1 MLQSGSTQML
11 WKQVDAVQACNCW
24 GNMLQQHTFQLW
36 QHVLSKHVELLWNVL
51 TKHVVAV
58 EACIAGVEACIA
70 VEQAFAGC

>member
-1 MLQSGSTQML
+1 ML

-36 QHVLSKHVELLWNVL
+36 QHVL

-58 EACIAGVEACIA
+58 EACIVGVEACIA
-70 VEQAFAGC
+70 VEQSFHRLLIICAQGKVHQIVMDL